1 MTPTTPARP
10 PLIASLRD
18 RQFGFALLLGPLF
31 WLVLAVPQG
40 GVPASVVAR
49 LLEGVPALVL
59 LALVYPV
66 LEEIVFRG
74 AVQDFLG
81 RRWVARRGSPLT
93 RANLVTSILFAATH
107 IAWLGDPAAGA
118 VFFPSL
124 VFGYFRERHATLA
137 SPIALHIF
145 YNAGLFLIFGVP
157 PPQR

>member
-1 MTPTTPARP
+1 MTPIALVRP

-18 RQFGFALLLGPLF
+18 RQFAFALLLGPLF
-31 WLVLAVPQG
+31 WLALFVSQNGAPVG
-40 GVPASVVAR
+40 VAR
-49 LLEGVPALVL
+49 LFEDAPALVL
-59 LALVYPV
+59 LVLVYPV
-66 LEEIVFRG
+66 IEEIVFRG
-74 AVQDFLG
+74 AVQGFLG

-107 IAWLGDPAAGA
+107 IAWFGDPAAGA

-137 SPIALHIF
+137 SPILLHVF

-157 PPQR
+157 PHRN

>member
-1 MTPTTPARP
+1 MTPITLVRP
-10 PLIASLRD
+10 PASLRD
-18 RQFGFALLLGPLF
+18 RQFAFALLLGPLF
-31 WLVLAVPQG
+31 WLALFVSRNGA
-40 GVPASVVAR
+40 PAGVAR
-49 LLEGVPALVL
+49 LFEDAPALVL
-59 LALVYPV
+59 LVLVYPA

-81 RRWVARRGSPLT
+81 RRWVARPGSPLT

-124 VFGYFRERHATLA
+124 VFGYFRERHATLT
-137 SPIALHIF
+137 SPILLHVF

-157 PPQR
+157 PLRS